1 MTNALTAYGSMAYEA
16 DRIRPQILF
25 FATKKAAFANVR
37 TDESAHRAVCEIAD
51 ENEISSL
58 SAASRY

>member
-25 FATKKAAFANVR
+25 FATKKAAFANGC
-37 TDESAHRAVCEIAD
+37 TDDSAYRAVCEIAD
-51 ENEISSL
+51 GNEISSL